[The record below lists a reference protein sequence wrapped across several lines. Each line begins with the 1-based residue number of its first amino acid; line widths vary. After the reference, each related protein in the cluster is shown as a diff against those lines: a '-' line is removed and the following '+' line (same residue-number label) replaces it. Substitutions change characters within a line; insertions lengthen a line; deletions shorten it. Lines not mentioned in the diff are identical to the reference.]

1 MSFNIKVGGAWQ
13 VLESGWVKVAGVWEE
28 IDTAWAKV
36 SGAWQKVYTRFSATA
51 DKASV
56 SGNGVGP
63 SPCGDPGNTDVVTIT
78 AVGGSPPYSY
88 AWARVGAAADS
99 GPYQVNTPVPGNV
112 TAFSDVDS
120 SVCEADV
127 NSTEVW
133 RCTVTDDDLDTVTVD
148 VNVTLL
154 WADSS

>member
-1 MSFNIKVGGAWQ
+1 MSFNIKVGGSWQ
-13 VLESGWVKVAGVWEE
+13 ELESGWVKVANTWEE
-28 IDTAWAKV
+28 IDTAWVKEGG
-36 SGAWQKVYTRFSATA
+36 SWRKVYTRFSATA

-56 SGNGVGP
+56 SGNGSGF
-63 SPCGDPGNTDVVTIT
+63 SPCGDPGTTDTVTVT
-78 AVGGSPPYSY
+78 PVGGKTPYTY

-99 GPYQVNTPVPGNV
+99 GPYQATAPSSNV

-133 RCTVTDDDLDTVTVD
+133 RCTVTDDELDTVTVD

-154 WADSS
+154 WADLS